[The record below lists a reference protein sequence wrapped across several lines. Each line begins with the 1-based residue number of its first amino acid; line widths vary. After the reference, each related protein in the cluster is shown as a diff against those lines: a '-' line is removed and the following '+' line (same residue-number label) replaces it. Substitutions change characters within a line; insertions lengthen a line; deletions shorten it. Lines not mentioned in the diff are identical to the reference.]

1 MSASKYRLAGWLLVA
16 AVAMGLAFPSDA
28 QERAGAGRT
37 EVSGTFKSADV
48 GAGTITI
55 TTTGEGVRPQ
65 VGRDAVQPMAVD
77 RTYTLAKNAEVVVRS
92 GSGRSDAAASIG
104 RSVGAK
110 SFQEAK
116 LTDFAAGIRVVL
128 TLTPDQKTVESVL
141 GEGALV
147 RGVIKAVDAQ
157 KQTVTVQLP
166 AQAARERGGEPPAPE
181 ERTYSLAEGA
191 EISIDDG
198 RGARFSIR
206 EGKVI
211 DLAQGALVLVRLSVN
226 LKQIQ
231 AVHAEGPTLT
241 GTVKAID
248 PAKKSLTIA
257 GAPQGRGGD
266 AAEEQRLIVSTEA
279 VILLDNGKGRR
290 LSIQPGK
297 LADVPVGAT
306 VTVRLA
312 VDQSFVMFLRAEGGT
327 ITGRL
332 KAVDADKGIVVL
344 TFPKGRGEDPE
355 EKSLTLA
362 KDARILLDGKDA
374 KLTDLKTGD
383 DAPAVQLRF
392 ALDSRTVQTVSAN
405 TALTRER

>member
-1 MSASKYRLAGWLLVA
+1 MIRFIGV
-16 AVAMGLAFPSDA
+16 GCIEFPS
-28 QERAGAGRT
+28 
-37 EVSGTFKSADV
+37 
-48 GAGTITI
+48 
-55 TTTGEGVRPQ
+55 
-65 VGRDAVQPMAVD
+65 AVV
-77 RTYTLAKNAEVVVRS
+77 
-92 GSGRSDAAASIG
+92 RSDAAASIG
-104 RSVGAK
+104 RSVGAA

-116 LTDFAAGIRVVL
+116 LTDFAAGSRVVL

-166 AQAARERGGEPPAPE
+166 AQAARERGAEPPAPE

-241 GTVKAID
+241 GTIKAID

-257 GAPQGRGGD
+257 GAPQGRGGE
-266 AAEEQRLIVSTEA
+266 AAEEQRLIVSTDA
-279 VILLDNGKGRR
+279 VILLD
-290 LSIQPGK
+290 K

-327 ITGRL
+327 MTGHL
-332 KAVDADKGIVVL
+332 KAVDPDKGIVVL

-383 DAPAVQLRF
+383 DAPAVQVRF